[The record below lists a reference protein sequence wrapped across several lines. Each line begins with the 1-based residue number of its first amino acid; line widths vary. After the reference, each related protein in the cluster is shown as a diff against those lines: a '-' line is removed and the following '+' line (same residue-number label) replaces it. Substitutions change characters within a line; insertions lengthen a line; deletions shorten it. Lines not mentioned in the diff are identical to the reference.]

1 MTSVDDAAG
10 VGAGAGSGVGSG
22 GAGAGVGPAGA
33 AGAAG
38 VGADFADWGA
48 AGAGSERVGLLRWW
62 PWGRRGGVSV
72 RSRFIVPGG
81 VPGVVPRVAAVALA
95 LSAFAFM
102 APPYAVI
109 AVALAVIG
117 AFVPG
122 SLGTWGCALMIGL
135 AHLSHSADV
144 ADWRPYA
151 TLAVVH
157 LLHVVGG
164 LAMVVPWRAR
174 IQARALRAPLARW
187 AAIQVPAQVVL
198 VGVLFASTSLR
209 KEHLFDAPTAAVFAV
224 VAAVCLAV
232 IAVLL
237 VRSSPRR

>member
-1 MTSVDDAAG
+1 MTSVDGTAGVRAAG
-10 VGAGAGSGVGSG
+10 VAGVDEESAGARIVRADTVDG
-22 GAGAGVGPAGA
+22 AGA
-33 AGAAG
+33 AGS
-38 VGADFADWGA
+38 
-48 AGAGSERVGLLRWW
+48 AGAVILRWR
-62 PWGRRGGVSV
+62 PWGRRRGVSV
-72 RSRFIVPGG
+72 RSRFVVPGG
-81 VPGVVPRVAAVALA
+81 VPGVVPRVAAVAVA

-135 AHLSHSADV
+135 AHLSHSAEV
-144 ADWRPYA
+144 GDWRPYA

-157 LLHVVGG
+157 LLHVLGG

-174 IQARALRAPLARW
+174 MQARVLRRPLVRW
-187 AAIQVPAQVVL
+187 VVIQVPAQLVL
-198 VGVLFASTSLR
+198 VGVLLASTSLR
-209 KEHLFDAPTAAVFAV
+209 RVHLFDAPTAAVFAV
-224 VAAVCLAV
+224 VAAVCLGA
-232 IAVLL
+232 IATLL

>member
-1 MTSVDDAAG
+1 MTSVDGTPGVGSGVGATGAAG
-10 VGAGAGSGVGSG
+10 AAETASVGAGAGSGVG
-22 GAGAGVGPAGA
+22 
-33 AGAAG
+33 
-38 VGADFADWGA
+38 ADFADSGA
-48 AGAGSERVGLLRWW
+48 AGAGSGRVGLLRWGR
-62 PWGRRGGVSV
+62 WGRPRRGVSV

-81 VPGVVPRVAAVALA
+81 VPGVVPRAAAVALA

-144 ADWRPYA
+144 GDWRPYA

-174 IQARALRAPLARW
+174 IQARALRRPLVRW
-187 AAIQVPAQVVL
+187 AVIQVPAQLVL
-198 VGVLFASTSLR
+198 VGVLLASTSLR
-209 KEHLFDAPTAAVFAV
+209 REHLFDAPTAAVFAV